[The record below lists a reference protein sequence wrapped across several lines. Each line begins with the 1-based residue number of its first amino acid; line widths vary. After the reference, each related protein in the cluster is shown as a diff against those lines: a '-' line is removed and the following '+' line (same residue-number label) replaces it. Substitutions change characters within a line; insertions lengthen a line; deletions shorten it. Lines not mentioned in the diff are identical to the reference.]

1 MKKLLL
7 IVLLCLPVVGLAGE
21 DFDRGY
27 ALGFKE
33 GYLKIEGQFSI
44 APICPIPPIPGIG
57 EDAFFG
63 GYNHGFIDGMAEA
76 GVNSRMRT
84 AKTLIPE

>member
-33 GYLKIEGQFSI
+33 GYLKVEGQLSI
-44 APICPIPPIPGIG
+44 APRSSSLRRCG
-57 EDAFFG
+57 A
-63 GYNHGFIDGMAEA
+63 
-76 GVNSRMRT
+76 SQ
-84 AKTLIPE
+84 

>member
-7 IVLLCLPVVGLAGE
+7 MVLLCLPVVAMAGE

-33 GYLKIEGQFSI
+33 GYLKVEGQLSI
-44 APICPIPPIPGIG
+44 APPRTFPITWISWK
-57 EDAFFG
+57 
-63 GYNHGFIDGMAEA
+63 GMA
-76 GVNSRMRT
+76 
-84 AKTLIPE
+84 

>member
-7 IVLLCLPVVGLAGE
+7 MVLLCLPVVGLAGE

-33 GYLKIEGQFSI
+33 GYLKSKGK
-44 APICPIPPIPGIG
+44 CP
-57 EDAFFG
+57 
-63 GYNHGFIDGMAEA
+63 
-76 GVNSRMRT
+76 
-84 AKTLIPE
+84 